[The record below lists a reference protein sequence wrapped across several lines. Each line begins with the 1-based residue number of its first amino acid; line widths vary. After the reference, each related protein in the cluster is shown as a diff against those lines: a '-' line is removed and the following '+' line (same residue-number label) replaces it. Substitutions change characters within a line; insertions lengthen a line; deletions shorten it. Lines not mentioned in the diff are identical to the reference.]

1 MVMHSLSP
9 DADPPPEVAPLP
21 VVGSRSRPAR
31 GRRASVMTQANETPA
46 RLDIGELYDQHGGL
60 VYRRVRRFY
69 SAEEAEEVVQEVF
82 LRLLTTKATFRGES
96 SVTTWLYQVTTRHCL
111 NRLRNAKRRKE
122 LIDHHGTPEWGMP
135 VSAARQEAKVF
146 LEQLWAQLDE
156 EHVII
161 GVYYFVDGLSHGA
174 IAELVGVSRRTIGNR
189 LLAIRDAVEAASE
202 PKAAAGSSAE
212 GGTP

>member
-9 DADPPPEVAPLP
+9 DVESPEDEAPLT
-21 VVGSRSRPAR
+21 VVGSRSRP
-31 GRRASVMTQANETPA
+31 GPDRRASAMTQANDTPVG
-46 RLDIGELYDQHGGL
+46 LDIGELYARHGGL

-82 LRLLTTKATFRGES
+82 LRLLSTKASFRGES

-111 NRLRNAKRRKE
+111 NRLRNAKRRRQ
-122 LIDHHGTPEWGMP
+122 LIDEHGTPAWGMP
-135 VSAARQEAKVF
+135 VAAARQEARVF
-146 LEQLWAQLDE
+146 LEQLWSQLDE
-156 EHVII
+156 ELVVI

-174 IAELVGVSRRTIGNR
+174 IAELMGVSRRTIGNR

-202 PKAAAGSSAE
+202 PKAPASSGAE